1 MVASKHR
8 TETHSFE
15 WKHCLVQILQS
26 HQRYAKKWKL
36 FLIKYPKYLSRSYIK
51 RFVWYILYDSQS
63 AFKFLWRLHYHT
75 SCSYQVH
82 KSCSYRL
89 LSLQKVKQ
97 NDLRT
102 SNKSRKNREKRKVY
116 VQLWIKRRK
125 NVVELYETLLQN
137 CG

>member
-1 MVASKHR
+1 MEFINYQNEKYNIKIQLYLLLIQKGLRQGRLSISFANTFFMVASKHR

-51 RFVWYILYDSQS
+51 RFVCYNLYDSQS

-89 LSLQKVKQ
+89 FSLQ
-97 NDLRT
+97 
-102 SNKSRKNREKRKVY
+102 
-116 VQLWIKRRK
+116 
-125 NVVELYETLLQN
+125 ELK
-137 CG
+137 